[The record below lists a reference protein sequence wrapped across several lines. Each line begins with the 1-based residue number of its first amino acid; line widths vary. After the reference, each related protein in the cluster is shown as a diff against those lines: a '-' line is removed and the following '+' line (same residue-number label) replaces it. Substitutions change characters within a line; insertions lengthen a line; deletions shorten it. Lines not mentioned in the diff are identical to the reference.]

1 MRQYRGSR
9 LARAQSVLNVTI
21 RWCSVSGKILYER
34 DLLVGERADF
44 LALDADD
51 ADDLLVLKHRY
62 VNSVSRT
69 ASTSDISEP
78 FSIPSFSAPV
88 LVASLSHGSVLSGR
102 KLMKQREFITLP
114 GGAAAWPLLAR
125 AQQAAIR

>member
-1 MRQYRGSR
+1 MG
-9 LARAQSVLNVTI
+9 
-21 RWCSVSGKILYER
+21 GKILYER

-102 KLMKQREFITLP
+102 KPMKQREFITLL

-125 AQQAAIR
+125 AEQGAIR

>member
-21 RWCSVSGKILYER
+21 RWCSVGGKILYER
-34 DLLVGERADF
+34 DLLVGEQADF

-102 KLMKQREFITLP
+102 KPMKQREFITLL

>member
-44 LALDADD
+44 LAIDADD

-62 VNSVSRT
+62 VNSRSRAAENGRHIGDCCGSKVRGVT
-69 ASTSDISEP
+69 HLLGQHHMFEP
-78 FSIPSFSAPV
+78 CTRSGPKH
-88 LVASLSHGSVLSGR
+88 ASL
-102 KLMKQREFITLP
+102 
-114 GGAAAWPLLAR
+114 PL
-125 AQQAAIR
+125 